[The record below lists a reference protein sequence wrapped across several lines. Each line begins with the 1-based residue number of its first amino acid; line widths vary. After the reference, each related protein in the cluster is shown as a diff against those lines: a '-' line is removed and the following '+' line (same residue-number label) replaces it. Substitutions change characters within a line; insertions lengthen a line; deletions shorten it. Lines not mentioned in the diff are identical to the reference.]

1 MKTRNIK
8 RFVFFLGLFI
18 LTKSAFPQ
26 GQPKQGVFYAV
37 TGKELKDTS
46 WLFGTYHLINESFL
60 TNNTNVLSAYSN
72 SKAVV
77 VEIVQDST
85 EMAAA
90 QSQTMLQNK
99 QLSGLLPE
107 EFRDSLDKEFKAS
120 FGQGISG
127 FDRFKPMLVML
138 TYSMVNLMKDNQA
151 ILKRYTGLP
160 LDAFFAKTGKDQGKN
175 VVALE
180 TIGQQMDLLFNS
192 LSDEE
197 QAQALRQYFWFRER
211 NRKLGND
218 LLAAYLENDLEKI
231 QQVYRLSIATSG
243 SMDNLVTARNNNWM
257 KVLPSLLSKQPSFVA
272 VGALHLAGPDGL
284 VEQLRQA
291 GYTVTAQ
298 NLQ

>member
-1 MKTRNIK
+1 
-8 RFVFFLGLFI
+8 
-18 LTKSAFPQ
+18 
-26 GQPKQGVFYAV
+26 
-37 TGKELKDTS
+37 
-46 WLFGTYHLINESFL
+46 
-60 TNNTNVLSAYSN
+60 
-72 SKAVV
+72 
-77 VEIVQDST
+77 
-85 EMAAA
+85 
-90 QSQTMLQNK
+90 
-99 QLSGLLPE
+99 
-107 EFRDSLDKEFKAS
+107 
-120 FGQGISG
+120 
-127 FDRFKPMLVML
+127 ML
-138 TYSMVNLMKDNQA
+138 THSMVNLMKDNQA
-151 ILKRYTGLP
+151 ILKKYTGLP

-180 TIGQQMDLLFNS
+180 TIGHQMDLLFNS

-197 QAQALRQYFWFRER
+197 QAHALRQYFWFRER

>member
-72 SKAVV
+72 SKTVV

-107 EFRDSLDKEFKAS
+107 EFRDSLDKEIKAS

-138 TYSMVNLMKDNQA
+138 THSMVNLMKDNQA
-151 ILKRYTGLP
+151 ILKKYTGLP